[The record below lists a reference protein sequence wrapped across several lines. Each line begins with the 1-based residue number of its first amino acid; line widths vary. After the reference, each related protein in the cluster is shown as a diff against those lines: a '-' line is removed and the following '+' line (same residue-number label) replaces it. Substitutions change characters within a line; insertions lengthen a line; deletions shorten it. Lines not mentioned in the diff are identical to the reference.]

1 MDTPANLYRPL
12 ARWLLVSRVGVCW
25 YGMPHRTGSPVGVEA
40 RLPAVGMTTSTLR
53 PMHSQGQ
60 LDVRPW
66 SCLLKDSAAWLMRRM
81 QIR

>member
-1 MDTPANLYRPL
+1 MDTPCGPL
-12 ARWLLVSRVGVCW
+12 ARWLLASSAGVCW
-25 YGMPHRTGSPVGVEA
+25 CGCFPRRTGSPVGVEA
-40 RLPAVGMTTSTLR
+40 RLPAVGMTTSTSR